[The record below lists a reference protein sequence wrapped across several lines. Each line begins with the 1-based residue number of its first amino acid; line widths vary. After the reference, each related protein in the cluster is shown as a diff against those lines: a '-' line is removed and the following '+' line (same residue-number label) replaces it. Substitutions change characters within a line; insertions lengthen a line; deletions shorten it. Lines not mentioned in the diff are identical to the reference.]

1 MMMCYDDAVRFA
13 FQETLRRWTSRNFLP
28 PAVMSP
34 FADDAISC
42 SLTDLAVSLIKRVVA
57 RASDARRSSM
67 MFFEDDDDAS
77 PLATA
82 FSVSSRVKSFNYVE

>member
-1 MMMCYDDAVRFA
+1 
-13 FQETLRRWTSRNFLP
+13 
-28 PAVMSP
+28 MSP

-42 SLTDLAVSLIKRVVA
+42 SFTDLAVSLIKRVVA

-67 MFFEDDDDAS
+67 MFFEDDDEAS

-82 FSVSSRVKSFNYVE
+82 FSVSSRVKSFSYVMCAQQIIMLVVSGNNRKRRDLET